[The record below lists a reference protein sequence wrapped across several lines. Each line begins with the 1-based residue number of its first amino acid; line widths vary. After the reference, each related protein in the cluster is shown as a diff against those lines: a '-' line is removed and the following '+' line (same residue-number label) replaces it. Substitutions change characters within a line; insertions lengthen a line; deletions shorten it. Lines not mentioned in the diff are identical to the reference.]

1 MDQGC
6 GHTAIS
12 NGVRASWQPAR
23 GAASVELQD
32 GSHSDFDMTSLQ
44 KALPEL
50 CKRSEGFKLLLSDT
64 VQNSG
69 LRHACT

>member
-1 MDQGC
+1 M
-6 GHTAIS
+6 
-12 NGVRASWQPAR
+12 
-23 GAASVELQD
+23 ELQD

-50 CKRSEGFKLLLSDT
+50 CKRSECFKLLLSDT